1 MASIMLV
8 SRSRPCCVCP
18 VDRLRPHS
26 LLAVPRAS
34 LRARGCAALS
44 CIFLVFGAAPVL
56 AQPLVQPLPPPP
68 APRPSFQSMFTD
80 RVNQPL
86 ASTVNTLWGMPSNGE
101 APPARTVQVLD
112 LFTDTR
118 PNERKLLGDKA

>member
-1 MASIMLV
+1 MIDLAAV
-8 SRSRPCCVCP
+8 EHP
-18 VDRLRPHS
+18 VPPARIPTPDPAGTTQA
-26 LLAVPRAS
+26 LARAS
-34 LRARGCAALS
+34 E
-44 CIFLVFGAAPVL
+44 
-56 AQPLVQPLPPPP
+56 QLPPPP

-101 APPARTVQVLD
+101 VPPARTVQVLD